1 MLKALKRWWQIRT
14 GEEDTPFDG
23 DAPAWAISLI
33 VHVGVVLALTMMWVY
48 QPEKSLILT
57 MPSDEELV
65 EPVVQDLFFAK
76 DPQQD
81 IGANSQLGVTMA
93 HAQASTYSDISDVP
107 IEVRHDDVNPTV
119 VMHMNVSIPTGPA
132 LSETE
137 AVRGA
142 VGVGATGASGAI
154 DRITHEILQSL
165 QQRRTLVV
173 WLFDQSGSLDRTRQE
188 IYNRFDRIY
197 QELSVAKDGGN
208 DSFKRHSEK
217 PLLSAVVQF
226 GQKCEIL
233 TEKPTDDVAELK
245 KAIQAVK
252 NDPSGI
258 ENVFQSISLCVDKY
272 QKYRTEV
279 PRRNVLFV
287 VVSDEVGD
295 DEREL
300 DRCVAKCRRSEI
312 PVYVIGV
319 PAPFGR
325 TELNIKYVDPDPSF
339 DQSVQWIP
347 VRQGPETIYP
357 ERLKLGFTPGQNNDL
372 EELDSGFGPFAL
384 TRLCYETGGI
394 YFAVHPHNDAQA
406 RAVDRG
412 DTPVMSARIRHFFDP
427 GVMRRYRPDYKPI
440 QDYERLLNENLARRS
455 LVEAAQFSWVSPME
469 SPRLRFPKENEGAL
483 KAMLDEAQKAAAK
496 LEPKIEQLYLI
507 LAKGEKDREKLTEP
521 RWQAGYDLAMGRVC
535 AVKVRTEGYNNML
548 ALLKN
553 GRNFQNDRNDT
564 WQLAPADHFEGTSL
578 QKLAEKAKVY
588 LQRVVDEHPGTPWAL
603 IAERELAT
611 PLGWQWQEA
620 YTGVN
625 APRPQPMGNGNNNN
639 NNNNNRNMG
648 PPPKPKRQNIR
659 L

>member
-1 MLKALKRWWQIRT
+1 MFKALKRWWQIRT
-14 GEEDTPFDG
+14 GEEETPFDG

-33 VHVGVVLALTMMWVY
+33 VHVVVFSVLALMWVY
-48 QPEKSLILT
+48 RPEASLVLT
-57 MPSDEELV
+57 LPSEEELI
-65 EPVVQDLFFAK
+65 EPIVQDFFYAK
-76 DPQQD
+76 DAQQA
-81 IGANSQLGVTMA
+81 IGANSMAGVTMA
-93 HAQASTYSDISDVP
+93 QALAPNYSEISDVP
-107 IEVRHDDVNPTV
+107 VDVREDDVNPTV
-119 VMHMNVSIPTGPA
+119 AVQMNVDIPTGPA
-132 LSETE
+132 LSETQM
-137 AVRGA
+137 VKGA
-142 VGVGATGASGAI
+142 VGVGATGAAGAI

-188 IYNRFDRIY
+188 IYERFDRIY
-197 QELSVAKDGGN
+197 QELSVVQDAGHE
-208 DSFKRHSEK
+208 SFKRHADK

-226 GQKCEIL
+226 GQQCEIL
-233 TEKPTDDVAELK
+233 TEQPTDDVATLK

-252 NDPSGI
+252 NDPSGV
-258 ENVFQSISLCVDKY
+258 ENVFQSIGLCVDRF
-272 QKYRTEV
+272 QKYRTEL

-300 DRCVAKCRRSEI
+300 DRCVAKCRRMEI

-325 TELNIKYVDPDPSF
+325 TELQIKFVDPDPNF

-357 ERLKLGFTPGQNNDL
+357 ERLKLGFTPGRNNDL

-394 YFAVHPHNDAQA
+394 YFAVHANNAAAA

-412 DTPVMSARIRHFFDP
+412 DTPVMSARIQHFFDP
-427 GVMRRYRPDYKPI
+427 GIMRRYRPDYKPI
-440 QDYERLLNENLARRS
+440 QEYERLLNENLARRS

-469 SPRLRFPKENEGAL
+469 SPTLRFPKENEGAL
-483 KAMLDEAQKAAAK
+483 KALLDEAQKTAAK
-496 LEPKIEQLYLI
+496 LEPKIDQLYLI
-507 LAKGEKDREKLTEP
+507 LAKGEKDRDKLTEP

-553 GRNFQNDRNDT
+553 GRNFQNDKSDT
-564 WQLAPADHFEGTSL
+564 WELGPADHFEGTAL

-611 PLGWQWQEA
+611 PLGWQWQET

-625 APRPQPMGNGNNNN
+625 APRQQMGNGNNNN
-639 NNNNNRNMG
+639 NNNNNRNKVR
-648 PPPKPKRQNIR
+648 PKPKRANIK

>member
-14 GEEDTPFDG
+14 GEDETPFDG
-23 DAPAWAISLI
+23 DAPAWVISFV
-33 VHVGVVLALTMMWVY
+33 VHVAVIVGLTLIWVY
-48 QPEKSLILT
+48 RPEPSLVLT
-57 MPSDEELV
+57 MPSEEDLV
-65 EPVVQDLFFAK
+65 EPIVQDFFYAK
-76 DPQQD
+76 DAQAD
-81 IGANSQLGVTMA
+81 IGANSVNGVTMA
-93 HAQASTYSDISDVP
+93 QALAPKYSDISDVP
-107 IEVRHDDVNPTV
+107 VDVRHDDVNPTV
-119 VMHMNVSIPTGPA
+119 VVQMNVDIPTGPT
-132 LSETE
+132 LSETHM
-137 AVRGA
+137 VKGA
-142 VGVGATGASGAI
+142 VGVGASGASGAI

-188 IYNRFDRIY
+188 IYDRFDRIY
-197 QELSVAKDGGN
+197 QELSVAQDAGHEAY
-208 DSFKRHSEK
+208 KRHSDK

-226 GQKCEIL
+226 GQKCELL
-233 TEKPTDDVAELK
+233 TEQPTDDVAELK

-252 NDPSGI
+252 NDPTGI
-258 ENVFQSISLCVDKY
+258 ENVFQSISFCIDKY

-279 PRRNVLFV
+279 PRRNVMFV

-295 DEREL
+295 DELEL
-300 DRCVAKCRRSEI
+300 DRCVAKCRRMEV

-325 TELNIKYVDPDPSF
+325 TELKIKYVDPDPNY

-357 ERLKLGFTPGQNNDL
+357 ERLRLGFTPGQNDDL
-372 EELDSGFGPFAL
+372 EEMDSGFGPFAL

-394 YFAVHPHNDAQA
+394 YFAVHPNNAAAA
-406 RAVDRG
+406 RAVSRA
-412 DTPVMSARIRHFFDP
+412 DTPLMSARIQHFFDP

-440 QDYERLLNENLARRS
+440 QDYERLLSENLARRS
-455 LVEAAQFSWVSPME
+455 LVEAAKMSWVSPME
-469 SPRLRFPKENEGAL
+469 SPTLRFPKENEGAL
-483 KAMLDEAQKAAAK
+483 KARLDEAQKAAAK

-507 LAKGEKDREKLTEP
+507 LSQGEKDRNKLNEP

-535 AVKVRTEGYNNML
+535 AVKVRTESYNNML

-553 GRNFQNDRNDT
+553 GRNFQNERNDT
-564 WQLAPADHFEGTSL
+564 WELVPADHFEGTAM
-578 QKLAEKAKVY
+578 QKLAEKARFY

-611 PLGWQWQEA
+611 PLGWQWQEM

-625 APRPQPMGNGNNNN
+625 APRQQMGNGNNKN
-639 NNNNNRNMG
+639 NNNNNRNMM
-648 PPPKPKRQNIR
+648 PRPKPKRSIS